1 MRNYDKLYIDGRW
14 VAPTAGRT
22 HQVINPATG
31 EVSGTVAFGGEADLI
46 SALEAA
52 HRAFASFSRTSLK
65 ERLELLREICA
76 VYEKRLADVAAAITE
91 EMGAPL
97 QQLSL
102 PVQAGI
108 GLAHFMT
115 AAAVAE
121 KFEFEK
127 RQGTTL
133 IVKEPIGVCS
143 LITPWNWPMNQVACK
158 VAPALAVGCTV
169 VLKPSQVAPYSA
181 VVLTEIL
188 HEAGVPA
195 GVYNMINGEGAKLGD
210 ILASHPLVDMVSL
223 TGSTQAGAEVSKQ
236 AADTIKKISLELGGK
251 SANIILDDA
260 DFATSVADG
269 VRSMMRNT
277 GQTCTAPSR
286 MLVPASRIEE
296 VEKIAADTCAQLVVG
311 DPLDPNTQVG
321 PIAHDRQYRK
331 VQSYIEK
338 GIEEGAKL
346 VSGGPGKPAGLERG
360 LFCKPTVFSRVDN
373 KMVIAQEEIF
383 GPVLAIIPYK
393 DEDEAIAIANDS
405 PFGLSGYVSAGSVE
419 RAREVAKRMRT
430 GMVCLNGAGPDVTA
444 PFGGYKQ
451 SGLGREWGA
460 AGFEEFLETKAIMGA
475 A

>member
-1 MRNYDKLYIDGRW
+1 MRNYDKLYIDGHW
-14 VAPTAGRT
+14 VAPIAGKT

-31 EVSGTVAFGGEADLI
+31 EVSGTVAFGGEADVI
-46 SALEAA
+46 RAIEAA
-52 HRAFASFSRTSLK
+52 HRAFASYSRTSLK
-65 ERLELLREICA
+65 ERLELLREICN
-76 VYEKRLADVAAAITE
+76 VYEKRLEDVAAAITE

-97 QQLSL
+97 QALSR
-102 PVQAGI
+102 PVQAAI
-108 GLAHFMT
+108 GLAHFQT
-115 AAAVAE
+115 AAAVAQN
-121 KFEFEK
+121 FDFEK
-127 RQGTTL
+127 RQGSTL

-181 VVLTEIL
+181 AVLTEIL

-195 GVYNMINGEGAKLGD
+195 GVYNMVNGEGAKLGD
-210 ILASHPLVDMVSL
+210 ILAAHPLVDMVSL

-260 DFATSVADG
+260 DFATAIADG

-286 MLVPASRIEE
+286 MLVPAARLEE
-296 VEKIAADTCAQLVVG
+296 AEKIAADVCAQLVVG
-311 DPLDPNTQVG
+311 NPLDDTTQIG
-321 PIAHDRQYRK
+321 PIAHERQFRK

-338 GIEEGAKL
+338 GIQEGAKL
-346 VSGGPGKPAGLERG
+346 VCGGPGRPAGLERG
-360 LFCKPTVFSRVDN
+360 LFVKPTVFSRVDN

-393 DEDEAIAIANDS
+393 DEDEAVAIANDS
-405 PFGLSGYVSAGSVE
+405 PFGLSGYVSGGSVE
-419 RAREVAKRMRT
+419 RARDVARRMRT
-430 GMVCLNGAGPDVTA
+430 GMVLLNGAGPDVTA